1 MKNKRTK
8 KRLRWCAAAA
18 ILCALAI
25 WTLWG
30 NTALE
35 LNSYTVGSPRLPK
48 SFDGYRIAHVSDLH
62 NAQMGDENETLLT
75 MLRQVQ
81 PDMIA
86 ITGDLVDSRHLDMDT
101 GLAFIRD
108 VAQIAP
114 CYYVTGNHE
123 ARLTEQYKTLKAEM
137 EAAGITVLEDAAT
150 RITLDGESITLIGMQ
165 DPSFH
170 GVYKTEN
177 IEKLADTQLTQ
188 LHTDKDAYSLL
199 LFHRP
204 SYFEVY
210 AQHGIDLVLAG
221 HMHGGQFRLPLV
233 GGLYTPSHGFF
244 PDYDAGLYTEGST
257 TMLVSRGI
265 GNSAFPFRFNNRPE
279 VVLIELHTEKGL

>member
-1 MKNKRTK
+1 MTAK
-8 KRLRWCAAAA
+8 KRRFILAAAA
-18 ILCALAI
+18 VLFLFLILWIA
-25 WTLWG
+25 WG

-35 LNSYTVGSPRLPK
+35 LNTYTVSSPRLPK

-62 NAQMGDENETLLT
+62 NAQMGDHNETLLT
-75 MLRQVQ
+75 MLREAQ

-101 GLAFIRD
+101 GLDFIRE

-123 ARLTEQYKTLKAEM
+123 ARLTAEYKTLKAEM
-137 EAAGITVLEDAAT
+137 ESAGITVLEDAST
-150 RITLDGESITLIGMQ
+150 RITLEGESITLIGMQ

-177 IEKLADTQLTQ
+177 IEKLADEQLTQ
-188 LHTDKDAYSLL
+188 LHTDHDAYTLL

-204 SYFEVY
+204 SFFETY
-210 AQHGIDLVLAG
+210 AKHEVDLVLSG
-221 HMHGGQFRLPLV
+221 HMHGGQFRLPYV

-244 PDYDAGLYTEGST
+244 PDYDAGRYTQGNT

-265 GNSAFPFRFNNRPE
+265 GNSVFPFRFNNRPE
-279 VVLIELHTEKGL
+279 ILLVTLSSDS